1 MRNRMMERRED
12 GLEDG
17 IDTTNRAP
25 AGGLTGWLLDRLRS
39 TRRAQPRLALL
50 ERIALAPRQSL
61 ALVEAE
67 GRRFL
72 VATSPEGAPAFYALD
87 GEIRPFRAANSG
99 SPTGRRSPLPRLVER
114 PVERPVP
121 RLVARQAPDR
131 PARIS
136 W

>member
-1 MRNRMMERRED
+1 MKQSGNGESGRVD
-12 GLEDG
+12 GL
-17 IDTTNRAP
+17 A
-25 AGGLTGWLLDRLRS
+25 GWLFERLRGS
-39 TRRAQPRLALL
+39 RRPRPRLELL

-87 GEIRPFRAANSG
+87 GELRAELR
-99 SPTGRRSPLPRLVER
+99 GRLAGRTS
-114 PVERPVP
+114 PVP
-121 RLVARQAPDR
+121 YPAARPPADR
-131 PARIS
+131 SAASARVS

>member
-1 MRNRMMERRED
+1 MRQNNQDKGAR
-12 GLEDG
+12 
-17 IDTTNRAP
+17 TAQV
-25 AGGLTGWLLDRLRS
+25 GGLSGWLLNRLRAS
-39 TRRAQPRLALL
+39 GGRRPQRLALL

-87 GEIRPFRAANSG
+87 EQSIPAQTSQARPG
-99 SPTGRRSPLPRLVER
+99 Q
-114 PVERPVP
+114 
-121 RLVARQAPDR
+121 ARV
-131 PARIS
+131 S

>member
-1 MRNRMMERRED
+1 MQTGTKRTE
-12 GLEDG
+12 GA
-17 IDTTNRAP
+17 T
-25 AGGLTGWLLDRLRS
+25 AGGLAGWLLARLR
-39 TRRAQPRLALL
+39 RDFHPRPRLALL

-87 GEIRPFRAANSG
+87 ERKGQPGRDRAANTKG
-99 SPTGRRSPLPRLVER
+99 
-114 PVERPVP
+114 
-121 RLVARQAPDR
+121 ARV
-131 PARIS
+131 S

>member
-1 MRNRMMERRED
+1 MMARGQD
-12 GLEDG
+12 GKDAT
-17 IDTTNRAP
+17 DQA
-25 AGGLTGWLLDRLRS
+25 ASGGLAVWLLNRLKL
-39 TRRAQPRLALL
+39 TRRPQARLALI

-87 GEIRPFRAANSG
+87 GDMRGSRADIHG
-99 SPTGRRSPLPRLVER
+99 TPERRRSPLPR
-114 PVERPVP
+114 PVTHGSS
-121 RLVARQAPDR
+121 DR
-131 PARIS
+131 PARVS

>member
-1 MRNRMMERRED
+1 LNLFEMDWREKVRKMKQAKKTD
-12 GLEDG
+12 AALNSTGLG
-17 IDTTNRAP
+17 A
-25 AGGLTGWLLDRLRS
+25 WLLGRWRS
-39 TRRAQPRLALL
+39 GGGGRTRPRLELL

-87 GEIRPFRAANSG
+87 K
-99 SPTGRRSPLPRLVER
+99 
-114 PVERPVP
+114 
-121 RLVARQAPDR
+121 QAR
-131 PARIS
+131 PARPATVLKERAERPLARVS